1 MTPLAGF
8 VAAILAGW
16 IIREPRRAAAAV
28 LVPFLAVLGVQTW
41 SLAAGHGSNPPSTI
55 HGVSYWVVQVI
66 ILAFALGIATQL
78 AIVLRARPGGHAA
91 AGDAAGDAAGA
102 SRRALQATAV
112 LLVLTAAF
120 VIGFV
125 LDSKPVLHHNANS
138 PLPWYGA
145 TGILACVASV
155 VVLTVL
161 RILQR
166 RAGARQQKLAAAS
179 PGTPVAGR
187 R

>member
-1 MTPLAGF
+1 M
-8 VAAILAGW
+8 
-16 IIREPRRAAAAV
+16 
-28 LVPFLAVLGVQTW
+28 
-41 SLAAGHGSNPPSTI
+41 
-55 HGVSYWVVQVI
+55 
-66 ILAFALGIATQL
+66 
-78 AIVLRARPGGHAA
+78 LRARPSGHTA
-91 AGDAAGDAAGA
+91 DGDAAGA

-120 VIGFV
+120 VTGVV
-125 LDSKPVLHHNANS
+125 LTSKPVLHHNASS
-138 PLPWYGA
+138 PLPWYGV

-161 RILQR
+161 HIRLR

-179 PGTPVAGR
+179 PGPAVAGGR

>member
-28 LVPFLAVLGVQTW
+28 LVPFLAVLAVQTW
-41 SLAAGHGSNPPSTI
+41 TLASGHGDNPPSTI
-55 HGVSYWVVQVI
+55 HGVSYWVVQAI

-78 AIVLRARPGGHAA
+78 AIVLRARSA
-91 AGDAAGDAAGA
+91 AGDDAGA

-120 VIGFV
+120 LTGVA
-125 LDSKPVLHHNANS
+125 LSSKPVLHHNANS
-138 PLPWYGA
+138 PLPWYGVV
-145 TGILACVASV
+145 GILACVASL
-155 VVLTVL
+155 VVLTVVH
-161 RILQR
+161 ILQR
-166 RAGARQQKLAAAS
+166 RADARQKLAAAS
-179 PGTPVAGR
+179 PGAAVAGGR

>member
-28 LVPFLAVLGVQTW
+28 LVPFLAVLAVQTW
-41 SLAAGHGSNPPSTI
+41 TLAAGHGDNPPSTI
-55 HGVSYWVVQVI
+55 HGVSYWVVQAI

-78 AIVLRARPGGHAA
+78 AIVLRARSA
-91 AGDAAGDAAGA
+91 AGDDAGA

-112 LLVLTAAF
+112 LLVLTAASLTG
-120 VIGFV
+120 IV
-125 LDSKPVLHHNANS
+125 LSSKPVLHHNANS
-138 PLPWYGA
+138 PLPWYGVV
-145 TGILACVASV
+145 GILACVVSL
-155 VVLTVL
+155 VVLTVVHV
-161 RILQR
+161 RQR
-166 RAGARQQKLAAAS
+166 RAGARQKLAAAS
-179 PGTPVAGR
+179 PGTAVASSR

>member
-8 VAAILAGW
+8 VAALLAGW

-28 LVPFLAVLGVQTW
+28 LVPFLAVLAVQTW
-41 SLAAGHGSNPPSTI
+41 SLAAGHGDNPPSTI
-55 HGVSYWVVQVI
+55 HGVSYWVVQAI
-66 ILAFALGIATQL
+66 ILAFALGITTQL
-78 AIVLRARPGGHAA
+78 AIVLRGRSA
-91 AGDAAGDAAGA
+91 AGDSADA
-102 SRRALQATAV
+102 SRRTLQATA
-112 LLVLTAAF
+112 LMLVLTAAF

-125 LDSKPVLHHNANS
+125 LESKPVLHHNANS

-145 TGILACVASV
+145 TGILVCVVSV

-161 RILQR
+161 HLRQR
-166 RAGARQQKLAAAS
+166 RTDAKRQKLAAAS
-179 PGTPVAGR
+179 PGAAVVGR

>member
-16 IIREPRRAAAAV
+16 IIREPRRAAAAI
-28 LVPFLAVLGVQTW
+28 LVPFLAVLAVQTW
-41 SLAAGHGSNPPSTI
+41 TLAAGRGDNPPSTI

-66 ILAFALGIATQL
+66 ILAVALGIATQL
-78 AIVLRARPGGHAA
+78 AIVLRARPSEQN
-91 AGDAAGDAAGA
+91 AGA

-112 LLVLTAAF
+112 LLVVTAASLTG
-120 VIGFV
+120 IV
-125 LDSKPVLHHNANS
+125 LTSKPVPHHNASS

-145 TGILACVASV
+145 AGILACVASL

-161 RILQR
+161 HIRQR
-166 RAGARQQKLAAAS
+166 RAGARQQEMA
-179 PGTPVAGR
+179 PGTAVASGR

>member
-28 LVPFLAVLGVQTW
+28 LVPFLAVLAVQTW
-41 SLAAGHGSNPPSTI
+41 TLAAGHGDNPPSTI
-55 HGVSYWVVQVI
+55 HGVSYWVVQAI

-78 AIVLRARPGGHAA
+78 AIVLRGRPSGQTV
-91 AGDAAGDAAGA
+91 AGDGAGA

-112 LLVLTAAF
+112 LLVLTAAYLTG
-120 VIGFV
+120 IV
-125 LDSKPVLHHNANS
+125 LTSKPVLHHNASS
-138 PLPWYGA
+138 PLPWYGVA
-145 TGILACVASV
+145 GILACVASV
-155 VVLTVL
+155 IVLTVL
-161 RILQR
+161 HIRLR
-166 RAGARQQKLAAAS
+166 RAGAREQKLAAAS
-179 PGTPVAGR
+179 PGTAVAGGR

>member
-41 SLAAGHGSNPPSTI
+41 TLAAGRGDNPPSTI
-55 HGVSYWVVQVI
+55 HGVSYWVVQAI

-78 AIVLRARPGGHAA
+78 AIVLRARPSGRTAA
-91 AGDAAGDAAGA
+91 ADAAGA

-112 LLVLTAAF
+112 LLVLTAAAL
-120 VIGFV
+120 VRCDRHPGLCRV
-125 LDSKPVLHHNANS
+125 RDRAHG
-138 PLPWYGA
+138 GA
-145 TGILACVASV
+145 H
-155 VVLTVL
+155 
-161 RILQR
+161 RP
-166 RAGARQQKLAAAS
+166 AAFERPAAE
-179 PGTPVAGR
+179 AGR
-187 R
+187 RQPRHPRGRPP

>member
-28 LVPFLAVLGVQTW
+28 IVPFLAVLAVQTW
-41 SLAAGHGSNPPSTI
+41 TLASGRGDNPPSTI
-55 HGVSYWVVQVI
+55 HGVSYWVVQAI

-78 AIVLRARPGGHAA
+78 AIVLRARSA
-91 AGDAAGDAAGA
+91 AGDDAGA

-120 VIGFV
+120 LTGVV
-125 LDSKPVLHHNANS
+125 LSSKPVLHHSASS
-138 PLPWYGA
+138 PLPWYGVV
-145 TGILACVASV
+145 GILACVVSL
-155 VVLTVL
+155 VVLTVVHI
-161 RILQR
+161 RQR
-166 RAGARQQKLAAAS
+166 RAGARQKLAAAS
-179 PGTPVAGR
+179 PGAAVAGGR

>member
-16 IIREPRRAAAAV
+16 IIREPRRAAAAI
-28 LVPFLAVLGVQTW
+28 LVPFLAVLAVQTW
-41 SLAAGHGSNPPSTI
+41 TLAAGHGDNPPSTI
-55 HGVSYWVVQVI
+55 HGVSYWVVQAI
-66 ILAFALGIATQL
+66 ILAFGLGIATQL
-78 AIVLRARPGGHAA
+78 AIVLRARSTT
-91 AGDAAGDAAGA
+91 GDGAGA

-120 VIGFV
+120 LTGVV
-125 LDSKPVLHHNANS
+125 LTSKPVLHHNASS
-138 PLPWYGA
+138 PLPWYGVV
-145 TGILACVASV
+145 GILACVASV

-161 RILQR
+161 HIRLR
-166 RAGARQQKLAAAS
+166 RAGAREQKLAAAS
-179 PGTPVAGR
+179 PGTAVAGGR

>member
-28 LVPFLAVLGVQTW
+28 LVPFLAVLAVQTW
-41 SLAAGHGSNPPSTI
+41 TLAAGHGNNPPSTV
-55 HGVSYWVVQVI
+55 HGVSYWLVQAIV
-66 ILAFALGIATQL
+66 LAFVLGIATQL
-78 AIVLRARPGGHAA
+78 ASALRTRSA
-91 AGDAAGDAAGA
+91 AGDGAGA

-112 LLVLTAAF
+112 LLVLTAVFLTA
-120 VIGFV
+120 VV
-125 LDSKPVLHHNANS
+125 LESKPVLHHNANS

-145 TGILACVASV
+145 TGILACVAGL

-166 RAGARQQKLAAAS
+166 RAGARQKLAAAS
-179 PGTPVAGR
+179 PGTTVASGR

>member
-16 IIREPRRAAAAV
+16 IIREPRRAAAAI

-41 SLAAGHGSNPPSTI
+41 TLAAGRGDNPPSTI

-78 AIVLRARPGGHAA
+78 AIVLRARPSGRTAA
-91 AGDAAGDAAGA
+91 ADAAGA

-112 LLVLTAAF
+112 LLVLTAASL
-120 VIGFV
+120 IGIV
-125 LDSKPVLHHNANS
+125 LTSKPVLHHNANS

-161 RILQR
+161 RLLQR

>member
-8 VAAILAGW
+8 VAAIIAGW
-16 IIREPRRAAAAV
+16 IIRDPRRAAAAV

-41 SLAAGHGSNPPSTI
+41 SLVAGHGNNPPSTV

-78 AIVLRARPGGHAA
+78 AIVLRART
-91 AGDAAGDAAGA
+91 AGAGNGDGDGAGA

-112 LLVLTAAF
+112 LLVLTAAW

-125 LDSKPVLHHNANS
+125 LESKPVLHHNTSS
-138 PLPWYGA
+138 PLPWYGLV
-145 TGILACVASV
+145 GILGCVVSV

-161 RILQR
+161 HIRQR
-166 RAGARQQKLAAAS
+166 RASARQKLAAAS
-179 PGTPVAGR
+179 PGTAVAGSR

>member
-28 LVPFLAVLGVQTW
+28 LVPFLAVLAVQTW
-41 SLAAGHGSNPPSTI
+41 SLAAGHGDNPPSTI
-55 HGVSYWVVQVI
+55 HGVSYWVVQAI

-78 AIVLRARPGGHAA
+78 AIVLRART
-91 AGDAAGDAAGA
+91 AGEGDGAGA

-112 LLVLTAAF
+112 LLVLTAAW

-125 LDSKPVLHHNANS
+125 LESKPVLHHNTNS

-145 TGILACVASV
+145 TGILACVASL

-161 RILQR
+161 HILQR
-166 RAGARQQKLAAAS
+166 RASARRKLAAAS
-179 PGTPVAGR
+179 PGTAVAGSR

>member
-16 IIREPRRAAAAV
+16 IIREPRRAAAAI

-41 SLAAGHGSNPPSTI
+41 TLAAGRGDNPPSTI

-78 AIVLRARPGGHAA
+78 AIVLRARPSGRTAA
-91 AGDAAGDAAGA
+91 ADADAAGA

-112 LLVLTAAF
+112 LLVLTAASLTG
-120 VIGFV
+120 IV
-125 LDSKPVLHHNANS
+125 LTSKAVLHHNTNS

-145 TGILACVASV
+145 TGILACVASI
-155 VVLTVL
+155 VVLTVV
-161 RILQR
+161 RIVQR
-166 RAGARQQKLAAAS
+166 RANARQQKLAAAS
-179 PGTPVAGR
+179 LGTPVAGR